1 MTIPSDEFT
10 LFESV
15 PTEESSIE
23 LARAGTDQNS
33 EAAVNSDE
41 AAVNSDE
48 ANTSESSL
56 GFETLAGTTPPPMV
70 RRHRFPHFFPLL
82 TLCRY
87 FAIVY
92 ATSFVTTEFATPSIR
107 HTAVCNIYHMTHKNG
122 T

>member
-33 EAAVNSDE
+33 E

-92 ATSFVTTEFATPSIR
+92 ATSFVTTEFTTPSIR
-107 HTAVCNIYHMTHKNG
+107 HTAVCSMYYMTHKNG